1 MPRLKLR
8 SWAIAAALSG
18 GLAGSFFAFRA
29 GPRAPKSSLAPP
41 GDAIFRRGSQ
51 LSKDGAIAPGP
62 VTVLGDSDKR
72 VAAPA
77 LKALGMVP
85 FSLKPASVIIDLGLL
100 RAPGVS
106 APDVIEY
113 HREGRAILVGAAG
126 GDASVE
132 MWLHELAHAR
142 MAGARPKGALA
153 GRLID
158 AVEEGV
164 ADYFAASIAH
174 NALLGTPS
182 RRRDLMHP
190 PRVGPSEWASLDF
203 DGFDTKRMGWVLAA
217 KFYELQPMGD
227 SLLYD
232 AVACLDGESELG
244 VAADS
249 PGAAI
254 AALLE
259 ACPQQGR
266 PRLQR
271 IFQSW
276 LPPELLRSEVPT

>member
-1 MPRLKLR
+1 MPVKLR
-8 SWAIAAALSG
+8 SWLIAAALLG
-18 GLAGSFFAFRA
+18 ILAGSLFAFRA
-29 GPRAPKSSLAPP
+29 KQRPP
-41 GDAIFRRGSQ
+41 ESQPPALGSAIFRRGSQ
-51 LSKDGAIAPGP
+51 LLKDGRLVPGP
-62 VTVLGDSDKR
+62 VTVIGDSDQQ
-72 VAAPA
+72 VVAPA
-77 LKALGMVP
+77 LEALGMMPVP
-85 FSLKPASVIIDLGLL
+85 LKPSPVIIDLGLL
-100 RAPGVS
+100 RATGAS

-113 HREGRAILVGAAG
+113 HPGGRAILVGAAG
-126 GDASVE
+126 ASASVE

-153 GRLID
+153 RRLID

-164 ADYFAASIAH
+164 ADYLAASIAH

-190 PRVGPSEWASLDF
+190 PRVGPGEWASLEVE
-203 DGFDTKRMGWVLAA
+203 GFDTRRMGWVLAA

-244 VAADS
+244 TASDS
-249 PGAAI
+249 PAAAI

-266 PRLQR
+266 PRLAR

-276 LPPELLRSEVPT
+276 LPPALLGSEVPT